1 MITINKANPT
11 SGEITSSLTG
21 ATDAAGLHFDGAA
34 GNIDFTP
41 PDLGTKFS
49 IEFIIQADSWGRNQ
63 YLIDFGTGGRF
74 FISSESGDSYNLG
87 VFSAAAAGTSSFGV
101 KVLDDLKVHHLVVTV
116 DGTSAILYDN
126 GNQVGTATIDSP
138 NIDGCSA
145 AKLGAN
151 FPADDLFFNGTY
163 YRCRFWNKT
172 LSQPEVTATYENAT
186 VPFADQYGSQTSL
199 VDAAASVFTSGTY
212 SWVADGSN
220 TIANVSNTLAIT
232 YVNNASGAYNYL
244 RNASDLTTDLTVGKK
259 YRLTVDAK
267 YAGGSSGSRLR
278 LNDGVNNSYSVN
290 LTTSLVNYT
299 FEFTAQTPTGAAG
312 YLQLDAMAASN
323 VVTIDNWYLREI
335 GCVADYDLAF
345 ANQKQSLVV
354 EDRSGSSDTG
364 ANATGMMS
372 VAGVTQVTPI
382 EQLNSKSARIGT
394 TAATPADGA
403 LAVSGSVEIGGGQNL
418 TWGGVYGA
426 GIPTLSCVSG
436 GSARMAF
443 YPAGS
448 TSGESMRID
457 SAGQV
462 GLAVVPNIG
471 GLDASNTIFSIKG
484 KAAAYSGVVELANF
498 GTSDNGQTL
507 GSISYY
513 DNTTKNAEIE
523 VARESAADDAK
534 MVFKT
539 KPTGGSLTNRLT
551 IDSAGLATF
560 AGNVQME
567 STLPVLHLDGAG
579 GAAISSAIYFTEA
592 GHNAPHE
599 TGTGYAGS
607 IEYDGAANQLVI
619 GGYLNGTAKPGIT
632 IARDTGL
639 PTFPVGIALQS
650 AATNPDDTASEAFT
664 LDKYEVG
671 LWTPS
676 AGVEGVGD
684 ATETSADGRYTRI
697 GNRVWVEARIV
708 INTISG
714 TSSSNAMEITGW
726 PFPLNTSSTPPTGLM
741 TTNCTALAS
750 APGVNFI
757 TQVNAAD
764 IMRLVE
770 DTGNGNNNASDHFQA
785 ASIIVISGSYIV

>member
-345 ANQKQSLVV
+345 ANQKQSLGV

-457 SAGQV
+457 SAG
-462 GLAVVPNIG
+462 
-471 GLDASNTIFSIKG
+471 
-484 KAAAYSGVVELANF
+484 
-498 GTSDNGQTL
+498 
-507 GSISYY
+507 
-513 DNTTKNAEIE
+513 
-523 VARESAADDAK
+523 
-534 MVFKT
+534 
-539 KPTGGSLTNRLT
+539 
-551 IDSAGLATF
+551 LATF
-560 AGNVQME
+560 ASNVQMD
-567 STLPVLHLDGAG
+567 STLPWLHLK
-579 GAAISSAIYFTEA
+579 SSANNTAVSGAVYFTEA
-592 GHNAPHE
+592 GAANPQE
-599 TGTGYAGS
+599 VGNSYCGS

-639 PTFPVGIALQS
+639 PTFPVGMALQS